1 LKDRL
6 CLIQRYGSFPLAYA
20 TLQSTLSHFDD
31 DDGYI
36 AYQPSSTGPLVLSEP
51 VVDPSKRN
59 RLIDSFLEKYPTA
72 TFFHLGSDLMTYL
85 ERLGHKTHR
94 MGYEHILELD
104 TFEGSWSSHRSL
116 RSGFNKG
123 IKQVS
128 VSETTLSNLNPADL
142 GRVLKDWLATKA
154 QRRQNGFL
162 CRPFGYQD
170 EPGCRYFAAWHVE
183 TLVGILRFT
192 PLYRQG
198 IILSYYAD
206 FSAVSPQFSGVKDA
220 LYMHAIRTFKDVG
233 IKQVHL
239 GLAPFS
245 NSDWYKGGSNL
256 LFHAI
261 HTLNVPRY
269 GYQGI
274 TSYLNKF
281 HATKHPI
288 YMMSKTR
295 LPITPLFRAW
305 RQITSAALADVTSS
319 N

>member
-1 LKDRL
+1 MTIRQSRLKDRL

-162 CRPFGYQD
+162 CRPVF
-170 EPGCRYFAAWHVE
+170 CRLARGDTGWDLTIYATVPARHHS
-183 TLVGILRFT
+183 LVLCRF
-192 PLYRQG
+192 
-198 IILSYYAD
+198 
-206 FSAVSPQFSGVKDA
+206 FS
-220 LYMHAIRTFKDVG
+220 
-233 IKQVHL
+233 
-239 GLAPFS
+239 
-245 NSDWYKGGSNL
+245 
-256 LFHAI
+256 
-261 HTLNVPRY
+261 
-269 GYQGI
+269 GI
-274 TSYLNKF
+274 TSIFRGKRRF
-281 HATKHPI
+281 VHACH
-288 YMMSKTR
+288 
-295 LPITPLFRAW
+295 
-305 RQITSAALADVTSS
+305 S
-319 N
+319 NI